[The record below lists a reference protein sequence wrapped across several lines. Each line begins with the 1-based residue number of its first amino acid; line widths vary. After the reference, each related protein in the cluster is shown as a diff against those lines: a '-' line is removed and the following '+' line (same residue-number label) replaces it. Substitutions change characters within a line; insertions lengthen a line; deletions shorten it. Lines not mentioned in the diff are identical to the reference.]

1 MSKSQCHFLR
11 SILRDSHTK
20 PMTPLPGVGLPLLY
34 NQPSS
39 NSHQTGM
46 ISCKGLEAMVS
57 GPERTTKQS
66 VGPDGASFLEDDEKK
81 VCLNMKI
88 ERKPVTSDCA
98 DPPSPTRVTELP
110 SELPLGRY
118 FSSEEELERVLEEL
132 GLSDCRVQLD
142 EQGIAIMPGP
152 FHHRATR
159 FLREE
164 FDVWSKGTWG
174 KWGKSD
180 SDNIQLVQ
188 IQNGTTRKREPDGCF
203 LELQEVYLERIQ
215 YICCQGNAG
224 Q

>member
-1 MSKSQCHFLR
+1 
-11 SILRDSHTK
+11 
-20 PMTPLPGVGLPLLY
+20 
-34 NQPSS
+34 
-39 NSHQTGM
+39 
-46 ISCKGLEAMVS
+46 
-57 GPERTTKQS
+57 
-66 VGPDGASFLEDDEKK
+66 
-81 VCLNMKI
+81 MKI

-188 IQNGTTRKREPDGCF
+188 TQNGTTRKREPDVAFWSYKKCTLNEYNTYVVKEIPGS
-203 LELQEVYLERIQ
+203 EYDPDPDVVINSVGRESGITKWPP
-215 YICCQGNAG
+215 
-224 Q
+224 

>member
-1 MSKSQCHFLR
+1 MS
-11 SILRDSHTK
+11 
-20 PMTPLPGVGLPLLY
+20 PY

-66 VGPDGASFLEDDEKK
+66 VGPDGASFLEDNEKK

-118 FSSEEELERVLEEL
+118 FSSEEELERVLEEFCLSATVACNLTSKELRLCPDPSIIEPRGSCAKSSMSGPREL
-132 GLSDCRVQLD
+132 GGSG
-142 EQGIAIMPGP
+142 EKAIQTISNWFKPRTALHESANLTLLFG
-152 FHHRATR
+152 ATR
-159 FLREE
+159 S
-164 FDVWSKGTWG
+164 V
-174 KWGKSD
+174 
-180 SDNIQLVQ
+180 
-188 IQNGTTRKREPDGCF
+188 P
-203 LELQEVYLERIQ
+203 
-215 YICCQGNAG
+215 
-224 Q
+224 